1 MRSTARRHAPALAMA
16 VAAFLV
22 AGPAFGA
29 AFSIFEQGTKAMG
42 MAGAFTAQADDPS
55 AMFHNAAGLAFMEE
69 RDVAVGFT
77 YIRSL
82 EADLVGLDP
91 FPGAGYTAEQ
101 ETLSEFPPHAY
112 WVEPLSSGPNTRNWT
127 FGLGVNAPFGLTTEW
142 EDPTGFRGR
151 FVSQM
156 ASLQA
161 VDINPTIAFQLTPN
175 VGVGLGAIARISS
188 VELERHVPQ
197 FNPFTQTIADVATL
211 KLDGSLDNEGFGWNA
226 GILHKATSRFTWG
239 LSYRSELD
247 IEYEGDARLTQNLT
261 GTPFDPLVGA
271 LLPFDT
277 DFPVE
282 TEISFP
288 ATASLGLAYVVTPA
302 VLVELDANWTGWSS
316 FQELPIVFP
325 GAELPNQLIAQRY
338 DDSNHYRL
346 GFRFGSAGAGSQWRA
361 GVVFDETPQ
370 PEEAVSPLLP
380 DADRWGFTLGYG
392 HEGGI
397 DFDVALMYLIFDERT
412 RDQSFADE
420 TASAFFGTYNQ
431 EAVLLG
437 LTLGF

>member
-1 MRSTARRHAPALAMA
+1 MRSRARRYAPAWAMA
-16 VAAFLV
+16 AAAVVVAA
-22 AGPAFGA
+22 PAFGA

-55 AMFHNAAGLAFMEE
+55 AMFHNAAGLAFQHE
-69 RDVAVGFT
+69 RDFALGVT

-82 EADLVGLDP
+82 EADLVGADP

-112 WVEPLSSGPNTRNWT
+112 WVEPLSLNWT

-142 EDPTGFRGR
+142 QDPTGFRGR
-151 FVSQM
+151 FLSRR
-156 ASLQA
+156 AALQA
-161 VDINPTIAFQLTPN
+161 VDVNPTFGWQVTPTF
-175 VGVGLGAIARISS
+175 GIGFGGIARFSS
-188 VELERHVPQ
+188 VELERHVPV
-197 FNPFTQTIADVATL
+197 FNPLTQTFADVATL
-211 KLDGSLDNEGFGWNA
+211 ELDGSLDNEGFGWNA
-226 GILHKATSRFTWG
+226 GLLHKATSRFTWG
-239 LSYRSELD
+239 LSYRSEID
-247 IEYEGDARLTQNLT
+247 IDYEGDARLTQNPT
-261 GTPFDPLVGA
+261 GTPFDLLVRQQ
-271 LLPFDT
+271 LPFDA

-282 TEISFP
+282 TAIAFP
-288 ATASLGLAYVVTPA
+288 DMISLGLAYVVTPA
-302 VLVELDANWTGWSS
+302 VLVELDLNRTGWSS
-316 FQELPIVFP
+316 FEELPIVFP
-325 GAELPNQLIAQRY
+325 GNQLPSQTIPQRY
-338 DDSNHYRL
+338 DDANHYRL
-346 GFRFGSAGAGSQWRA
+346 GLRFDTSRVSQWRA

-392 HEGGI
+392 HQGGV

-412 RDQSFADE
+412 RDQSFLGE
-420 TASAFFGTYNQ
+420 EASTFFGTYNQ

>member
-1 MRSTARRHAPALAMA
+1 MRSTARRHAPAWVMA
-16 VAAFLV
+16 VAALVV

-55 AMFHNAAGLAFMEE
+55 AMFHNAAGLAFQHE
-69 RDVAVGFT
+69 REFALGVT

-112 WVEPLSSGPNTRNWT
+112 WVQPLSANWT

-142 EDPTGFRGR
+142 QDPATFRGR
-151 FVSQM
+151 FISQM

-161 VDINPTIAFQLTPN
+161 VDFNPTFAWQVTPDF
-175 VGVGLGAIARISS
+175 GIGFGGIARVSS

-197 FNPFTQTIADVATL
+197 FDPFTQTIADVATL
-211 KLDGSLDNEGFGWNA
+211 KLEGDLDNEGFGWNA
-226 GILHKATSRFTWG
+226 GLLHKATSRFTWG
-239 LSYRSELD
+239 LSYRSAVD
-247 IEYEGDARLTQNLT
+247 IDYEGDARLTQNLT
-261 GTPFDPLVGA
+261 GTPFDQLVRGA
-271 LLPFDT
+271 LPFDV

-282 TEISFP
+282 TRIDFP
-288 ATASLGLAYVVTPA
+288 DTASLGLAYVVTPA
-302 VLVELDANWTGWSS
+302 VLVELDLNWTGWSS
-316 FQELPIVFP
+316 FQELPITFP
-325 GAELPNQLIAQRY
+325 EGQLPSQLVPQRY
-338 DDSNHYRL
+338 SDANHYRL
-346 GFRFGSAGAGSQWRA
+346 GLLIGPHASQWRA

-370 PEEAVSPLLP
+370 PEEAVGPLLP

-392 HEGGI
+392 HQGGV
-397 DFDVALMYLIFDERT
+397 DFDVALMYLIFDDRT

-420 TASAFFGTYNQ
+420 PASTFFATYNQ

>member
-1 MRSTARRHAPALAMA
+1 MRSRAPRLAATLTVAA
-16 VAAFLV
+16 VATLA

-69 RDVAVGFT
+69 REIAAGLT

-112 WVEPLSSGPNTRNWT
+112 WVQPLRTGPSVRNWT
-127 FGLGVNAPFGLTTEW
+127 FGIGVNAPFGLTTEW
-142 EDPTGFRGR
+142 EDPATFRGR

-161 VDINPTIAFQLTPN
+161 VDVNPTIAFEVTPAF
-175 VGVGLGAIARISS
+175 GIGIGAIARFSS

-197 FNPFTQTIADVATL
+197 FNPFTQTISDIATL
-211 KLDGSLDNEGFGWNA
+211 HLESDLDNEAFGWNV
-226 GILHKATSRFTWG
+226 GLLHKATSRFTWG
-239 LSYRSELD
+239 LSYRSEIE
-247 IEYEGDARLTQNLT
+247 IEYEGEARLSQNLT
-261 GTPFDPLVGA
+261 GTPFDQLVGG

-277 DFPVE
+277 DLPVE
-282 TEISFP
+282 TAIAFP
-288 ATASLGLAYVVTPA
+288 DTASLGLAYVVTPD
-302 VLVELDANWTGWSS
+302 VLVELDLNWTGWSS
-316 FQELPIVFP
+316 FEELSIVFP
-325 GAELPNQLIAQRY
+325 QGPLPNQTLPERY
-338 DDSNHYRL
+338 DDANHYRL
-346 GFRFGSAGAGSQWRA
+346 GARFGQPASQWRA

-412 RDQSFADE
+412 RDQSFDDE
-420 TASAFFGTYNQ
+420 PASNFFATYNQ

>member
-1 MRSTARRHAPALAMA
+1 MRSTARRLAPAWAMA
-16 VAAFLV
+16 AAALVV

-55 AMFHNAAGLAFMEE
+55 AMFHNAAGLAFQKE
-69 RDVAVGFT
+69 RTFAAGVT

-91 FPGAGYTAEQ
+91 FPGAGYEAEQ

-112 WVEPLSSGPNTRNWT
+112 WVQPISADWT
-127 FGLGVNAPFGLTTEW
+127 FGLGVMAPFGLTTEW
-142 EDPTGFRGR
+142 EDPETFRGR
-151 FVSQM
+151 FVSRR
-156 ASLQA
+156 AALQA
-161 VDINPTIAFQLTPN
+161 VDVNPTFAWQVTPSF
-175 VGVGLGAIARISS
+175 GIGFGGIARISS

-211 KLDGSLDNEGFGWNA
+211 ELSGDLDNEGYGWNA
-226 GILHKATSRFTWG
+226 GLLHKATSRFTWG
-239 LSYRSELD
+239 LSYRSEVD
-247 IEYEGDARLTQNLT
+247 IDYEGEARLTQNLT
-261 GTPFDPLVGA
+261 GTPFDQLVGA
-271 LLPFDT
+271 ALPFDVA
-277 DFPVE
+277 FPVE
-282 TEISFP
+282 TRIDFP
-288 ATASLGLAYVVTPA
+288 DTASLGLAYVVTPA
-302 VLVELDANWTGWSS
+302 VLVELDLNWTGWSS
-316 FQELPIVFP
+316 FEELPIVFP
-325 GAELPNQLIAQRY
+325 EGQLPNQLIPQRY
-338 DDSNHYRL
+338 DDANHYRL
-346 GFRFGSAGAGSQWRA
+346 GLRMGPPASQWRA

-392 HEGGI
+392 HQGGV

-420 TASAFFGTYNQ
+420 PASTFFGTYNQ

>member
-1 MRSTARRHAPALAMA
+1 MRSRARRFAPAGAMVA
-16 VAAFLV
+16 AAFLV

-55 AMFHNAAGLAFMEE
+55 AMFHNAAGLAFMNE
-69 RDVAVGFT
+69 RDIAVGVT

-112 WVEPLSSGPNTRNWT
+112 WVEPLSTGPNTRNWT

-161 VDINPTIAFQLTPN
+161 VDINPTIAFQLTPSF
-175 VGVGLGAIARISS
+175 GIGLGGIARVSS

-211 KLDGSLDNEGFGWNA
+211 ELSGDLDNEGFGWNV
-226 GILHKATSRFTWG
+226 GLLHKATSRFTWG
-239 LSYRSELD
+239 LSYRSEID
-247 IEYEGDARLTQNLT
+247 IDYEGEAELTQNLT
-261 GTPFDPLVGA
+261 GTPFDALVAGA
-271 LLPFDT
+271 LPFGAA
-277 DFPVE
+277 FPVE
-282 TEISFP
+282 TEIAFP
-288 ATASLGLAYVVTPA
+288 DLLSLGLAYVVTPS
-302 VLVELDANWTGWSS
+302 VLVELDLNRTGWSS

-325 GAELPNQLIAQRY
+325 GNELPAQEIAQRY
-338 DDSNHYRL
+338 DDANHYRL
-346 GFRFGSAGAGSQWRA
+346 GLRFGSNPGSQWRA

-420 TASAFFGTYNQ
+420 PASAFFGTYNQ

>member
-1 MRSTARRHAPALAMA
+1 MRSTARRHAPVWA
-16 VAAFLV
+16 VAAAALVV

-55 AMFHNAAGLAFMEE
+55 AMFHNAAGLAFQKE
-69 RDVAVGFT
+69 RDIAVGLT

-112 WVEPLSSGPNTRNWT
+112 WVQPISSNWT

-142 EDPTGFRGR
+142 AEDFRGR
-151 FVSQM
+151 FVSRL

-161 VDINPTIAFQLTPN
+161 VDLNPTLAWQVTPN
-175 VGVGLGAIARISS
+175 FGIGFGGIARFSS

-226 GILHKATSRFTWG
+226 GLLHKATSRFTWG
-239 LSYRSELD
+239 LSYRSGVD
-247 IEYEGDARLTQNLT
+247 IDYEGDARLTQNLT
-261 GTPFDPLVGA
+261 GTPFDQVIGGA
-271 LLPFDT
+271 LPFDVE
-277 DFPVE
+277 FPVE
-282 TEISFP
+282 TAIDFP
-288 ATASLGLAYVVTPA
+288 DTASLGLAYVVTPA
-302 VLVELDANWTGWSS
+302 VLVEFDANWTGWSS
-316 FQELPIVFP
+316 FEELPIVFP
-325 GAELPNQLIAQRY
+325 EGQLPSQLVPQRY

-346 GFRFGSAGAGSQWRA
+346 GVRIGQPASQWRA

-380 DADRWGFTLGYG
+380 DSDRLGVTLGYG
-392 HEGGI
+392 HEGRV
-397 DFDVALMYLIFDERT
+397 DFDLAVMYLTFDERT

-420 TASAFFGTYNQ
+420 PASTFFGTYNQ
-431 EAVLLG
+431 EAVLVG

>member
-1 MRSTARRHAPALAMA
+1 MRSTARRHAPVWAVA
-16 VAAFLV
+16 VAALVV

-29 AFSIFEQGTKAMG
+29 AFSIFEHGTKAMG

-55 AMFHNAAGLAFMEE
+55 AMFHNAAGLAFQKE
-69 RDVAVGFT
+69 RDISVGLT

-112 WVEPLSSGPNTRNWT
+112 WVQPLSSAWT

-142 EDPTGFRGR
+142 EDPATFRGR

-161 VDINPTIAFQLTPN
+161 VDINPTLAWQVTPDF
-175 VGVGLGAIARISS
+175 GIGFGGIARISS

-211 KLDGSLDNEGFGWNA
+211 KLEGDLDNEGFGWNA
-226 GILHKATSRFTWG
+226 GLLHKATSRFTWG
-239 LSYRSELD
+239 LSYRSAID
-247 IEYEGDARLTQNLT
+247 IDYEGEARLTQNLT
-261 GTPFDPLVGA
+261 GTPFDQLVRGA
-271 LLPFDT
+271 LPFDVA
-277 DFPVE
+277 FPVE
-282 TEISFP
+282 TAIDFP
-288 ATASLGLAYVVTPA
+288 DTASLGLAYVVTPA
-302 VLVELDANWTGWSS
+302 VLVELDLNWTGWSS
-316 FQELPIVFP
+316 FQELPIDFP
-325 GAELPNQLIAQRY
+325 EGQLPNQLVPQRY
-338 DDSNHYRL
+338 DDANHYRL
-346 GFRFGSAGAGSQWRA
+346 GLRMGPPASQWRA
-361 GVVFDETPQ
+361 GVVYDETPQ

-380 DADRWGFTLGYG
+380 DSDRWGFTLGYG
-392 HEGGI
+392 HEGGV
-397 DFDVALMYLIFDERT
+397 DFDLAVMYLVFDERT
-412 RDQSFADE
+412 RDQNFADE
-420 TASAFFGTYNQ
+420 PASTFFATYNQ
-431 EAVLLG
+431 EAVLVG

>member
-1 MRSTARRHAPALAMA
+1 MRSRARRLAPALAMA
-16 VAAFLV
+16 AAALVV

-55 AMFHNAAGLAFMEE
+55 AMFHNAAGLAFMNE
-69 RDVAVGFT
+69 RDIAVGVT

-112 WVEPLSSGPNTRNWT
+112 WVQPLSRGANSRNWT
-127 FGLGVNAPFGLTTEW
+127 FGIGVNAPFGLTTEW
-142 EDPTGFRGR
+142 KDPATFRGR

-161 VDINPTIAFQLTPN
+161 IDINPTLAFQLTPN
-175 VGVGLGAIARISS
+175 FGIGFGGIARVSS

-197 FNPFTQTIADVATL
+197 FNPFTQTISDVATL
-211 KLDGSLDNEGFGWNA
+211 ELDGSLDNEGFGWNA
-226 GILHKATSRFTWG
+226 GLLHKATSRFTWG
-239 LSYRSELD
+239 LSYRSE
-247 IEYEGDARLTQNLT
+247 IEVDYEGDARLTQNLT
-261 GTPFDPLVGA
+261 GTPFDALVGA
-271 LLPFDT
+271 ALPFGA

-282 TEISFP
+282 TAIAFP
-288 ATASLGLAYVVTPA
+288 DSASLGLAYVVTPA
-302 VLVELDANWTGWSS
+302 VLVELDLNWIGWSS
-316 FQELPIVFP
+316 FEELAIVFP
-325 GAELPNQLIAQRY
+325 EAQLPSQAIPQRY
-338 DDSNHYRL
+338 DDANHYRL
-346 GFRFGSAGAGSQWRA
+346 GLRMGDPASQWRA

-380 DADRWGFTLGYG
+380 DSDRWGFTLGYG
-392 HEGGI
+392 HEGGV
-397 DFDVALMYLIFDERT
+397 DFDIAVMYLIFDERT

-420 TASAFFGTYNQ
+420 PASSFFGTYNQ
-431 EAVLLG
+431 EAVLVG